1 MGFCVTQLCNVIF
14 WCLETKARTRR
25 VQPQG
30 QLLFSHVTGMVV
42 TLDSRHVL
50 EDRNIRREGER
61 DTEQHQDWM
70 GRAVF

>member
-1 MGFCVTQLCNVIF
+1 M
-14 WCLETKARTRR
+14 
-25 VQPQG
+25 QPQG